1 LRLGS
6 HAYSAAALQK
16 IVEAGGELKSYGAA
30 RRMLKKLAGMAI
42 SAPHVRRLT
51 HEVGVE
57 LALRRDRAVEDYL
70 HHRRVDPSEP
80 VPAGAVVATDG
91 GRIQTRL
98 PTTGRGPGVYG
109 EGWKEDK
116 VACLYPV
123 AGSSF
128 AEDPH
133 PEPPRAFLD
142 AAHVEELAKEVH
154 AQRGTNPE
162 WPVLR
167 KKADEPEQTSAPAVV
182 ESLWRGE
189 PTVAETAASTEPAW
203 PPKRGDRTCVATMR
217 DSEAFGK
224 MVAAEAYA
232 RNFYAAPRRAFLAD
246 GLAYNWTIHKKWF
259 ADFEP
264 ILDFVHAL
272 SYLYAAA
279 TATSANATERWALYV
294 QWMTACWQGRTDE
307 VLTLLRARAGER
319 GLGPPDAETPETDPC
334 AVVARTITYL
344 TNNAG
349 HMDYPRYRRMGL
361 PVTSAAVES
370 LIKDVNYRVKGT
382 EKFWNQPKD
391 AEAILQVRAAMLSDE
406 DRLDEYLASRPG
418 SPHRYPR
425 RSGVQGVQET
435 YVAA

>member
-1 LRLGS
+1 LGS

-16 IVEAGGELKSYGAA
+16 IVEAGSELKSYASA
-30 RRMLKKLAGMAI
+30 RRVLKKLAGMAI
-42 SAPHVRRLT
+42 SAPHVRQLT

-57 LALRRDRAVEDYL
+57 LAMRRDRAVEDYL
-70 HHRRVDPSEP
+70 HHRRVEPSES
-80 VPAGAVVATDG
+80 VPAGAVVSTDG
-91 GRIQTRL
+91 GRLQTRVA
-98 PTTGRGPGVYG
+98 TSGQGPGVHG

-162 WPVLR
+162 WPTLP
-167 KKADEPEQTSAPAVV
+167 KKADETEEIGEAAVV
-182 ESLWRGE
+182 ASLGRGE
-189 PTVAETAASTEPAW
+189 PTELDAAVTPGPEW

-259 ADFEP
+259 ADFAP

-279 TATSANATERWALYV
+279 TATSVNAAERWALYV
-294 QWMTACWQGRTDE
+294 QWMTACWQGRTGE
-307 VLTLLRARAGER
+307 VVTSLRTRADER
-319 GLGPPDAETPETDPC
+319 GLGPPDAETPETDPR

-344 TNNAG
+344 TNNLD

-370 LIKDVNYRVKGT
+370 LIKEVNYRVKGT
-382 EKFWNQPKD
+382 EKFWNHPTG
-391 AEAILQVRAAMLSDE
+391 AEAILQVRAAMLCGD

-425 RSGVQGVQET
+425 RSGVHGVHET
-435 YVAA
+435 RVAA